1 MLQVVPC
8 TPFFTLFCLIDF
20 LCPTDMPLSEP
31 ASRRTRVHTR
41 RIEIQGFMRDDG
53 LLDLD
58 ARITDLKDVDYPI
71 ASGVRRVGD
80 PVHDLL
86 VRVTI
91 DPGFFIVDVEAVSD
105 WVPYPGGCDTI
116 GPAYRQLIGLN
127 LVRGFRRTVGEMFAD
142 VRGCSH
148 LTELLLS
155 LPTAAIQTFAT
166 FRRDNEDDGEK
177 PFQLDRCHAL
187 ETTSETVMRYYPR
200 WYRAPAAE

>member
-1 MLQVVPC
+1 MVPC
-8 TPFFTLFCLIDF
+8 TPLFTLFCLIDPF
-20 LCPTDMPLSEP
+20 LPTVMPLSEP
-31 ASRRTRVHTR
+31 APRRTRIHTR

-71 ASGVRRVGD
+71 ASGIRRVGD

-91 DPGFFIVDVEAVSD
+91 DPNFFIVDVEAVSD

-166 FRRDNEDDGEK
+166 FRRDNEDNGEK

-187 ETTSETVMRYYPR
+187 ETTSETVMRHYPK
-200 WYRAPAAE
+200 WYRSPAEE

>member
-1 MLQVVPC
+1 M
-8 TPFFTLFCLIDF
+8 
-20 LCPTDMPLSEP
+20 
-31 ASRRTRVHTR
+31 
-41 RIEIQGFMRDDG
+41 
-53 LLDLD
+53 
-58 ARITDLKDVDYPI
+58 
-71 ASGVRRVGD
+71 
-80 PVHDLL
+80 
-86 VRVTI
+86 
-91 DPGFFIVDVEAVSD
+91 SD

-187 ETTSETVMRYYPR
+187 ETTSDTVMLYYPR
-200 WYRAPAAE
+200 WYRRRDAE